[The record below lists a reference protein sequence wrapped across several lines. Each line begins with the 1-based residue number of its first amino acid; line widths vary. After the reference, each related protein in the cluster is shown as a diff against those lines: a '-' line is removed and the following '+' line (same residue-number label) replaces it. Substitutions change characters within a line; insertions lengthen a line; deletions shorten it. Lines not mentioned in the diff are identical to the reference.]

1 LFHIGEDEAK
11 LNTWTEGALKSRESE
26 HHRFV
31 APLSSHQPGGAGH
44 ARRLQFGAHGDR
56 AVADAERVIVCCHD
70 GKDLWLSGALYGL
83 DRWWQ

>member
-1 LFHIGEDEAK
+1 LFHAGQEVAK
-11 LNTWTEGALKSRESE
+11 INTAIESALKSPESE

-44 ARRLQFGAHGDR
+44 ARRLQFGARVDR

-70 GKDLWLSGALYGL
+70 GKDLRLSGALYGL